1 MLVEVNMAEVS
12 ALPATVIIKT
22 EDECIP
28 NNVVRDAAGNPIRL
42 ANGSFLTSGEE
53 KLDSGPQ
60 TAKNQTLPL
69 NFQVQKSVLVNLS
82 TPEPPGGIGRLTRLH
97 VKAVMI
103 MIARAASGN
112 LYNLITPSDFVGKYQ
127 LSAITLSEL
136 GYIKP
141 EYVVTYGLST
151 VKRREAWTGKDR
163 INSLETWF
171 LSPGVQEAAMF
182 NFLEKNY
189 ISMQNNGAIKDEDNL
204 CTIAGMLCVAH
215 ILGPDSGTELAP
227 GAKRWRTTG
236 GGKDVNGNY
245 ASTYF
250 LLGRYAIDVLAA
262 PRTQ

>member
-1 MLVEVNMAEVS
+1 MAEVNS
-12 ALPATVIIKT
+12 LPATVVIKT

-28 NNVVRDAAGNPIRL
+28 NNVVRDAAGNPVKL
-42 ANGSFLTSGEE
+42 PNGSFLTSGEE

-69 NFQVQKSVLVNLS
+69 NFQVQKSVLVNVS
-82 TPEPPGGIGRLTRLH
+82 TPEPPGGIGRLNRLH
-97 VKAVMI
+97 VKAIMVMI
-103 MIARAASGN
+103 AQAASSN
-112 LYNLITPSDFVGKYQ
+112 LYNLITASDFVGKYQ

-141 EYVVTYGLST
+141 DHVVAYGLQT
-151 VKRREAWTGKDR
+151 VKRKDAWTGKDAVT
-163 INSLETWF
+163 SLETWF
-171 LSPGVQEAAMF
+171 LSPGVQETAMF

-189 ISMQNNGAIKDEDNL
+189 IAMQNNGAIKEDDNL

-227 GAKRWRTTG
+227 GAKRWRATG
-236 GGKDVNGNY
+236 GGKDINGNY

-262 PRTQ
+262 PRAQ

>member
-1 MLVEVNMAEVS
+1 MADVNTLA
-12 ALPATVIIKT
+12 ATVIVKT

-28 NNVVRDAAGNPIRL
+28 NNVVRDAVGNPIRQ

-69 NFQVQKSVLVNLS
+69 NYQVQKSVLVS
-82 TPEPPGGIGRLTRLH
+82 TATPEPPGGIGRLSRLH
-97 VKAVMI
+97 VKAIMI
-103 MIARAASGN
+103 MIAQAASGN
-112 LYNLITPSDFVGKYQ
+112 LYNLITASNFVGKYQ
-127 LSAITLSEL
+127 LSATTLSEL

-141 EYVVTYGLST
+141 EYVVAYGSQT
-151 VKRREAWTGKDR
+151 VKRQDAWTGKDAV
-163 INSLETWF
+163 NSLETWF
-171 LSPGVQEAAMF
+171 RSTGVQESTMF

-189 ISMQNNGAIKDEDNL
+189 IAMQNSGAIKEDDNL
-204 CTIAGMLCVAH
+204 CTLAGMLCVAH

-236 GGKDVNGNY
+236 GGKDINGNY

>member
-1 MLVEVNMAEVS
+1 MAEVNS
-12 ALPATVIIKT
+12 LPATVVIKT

-28 NNVVRDAAGNPIRL
+28 NNVVRDAAGNPVKL
-42 ANGSFLTSGEE
+42 PNGSFLTSGEE

-69 NFQVQKSVLVNLS
+69 NFQVQKSVLVNVS
-82 TPEPPGGIGRLTRLH
+82 TPEPPGGIGRLNRLH
-97 VKAVMI
+97 VKAIMVMI
-103 MIARAASGN
+103 AQAASSN
-112 LYNLITPSDFVGKYQ
+112 LYNLITASDFVGKYQ
-127 LSAITLSEL
+127 LSAITVSEL

-141 EYVVTYGLST
+141 DHVVAYGLQT
-151 VKRREAWTGKDR
+151 VKRKDAWTGKDA
-163 INSLETWF
+163 ITSLETWF
-171 LSPGVQEAAMF
+171 LSPGVQETAMF

-189 ISMQNNGAIKDEDNL
+189 IAMQNNGAIKEDDNL

-227 GAKRWRTTG
+227 GAKRWRATG
-236 GGKDVNGNY
+236 GGKDINGNY

-262 PRTQ
+262 PRAQ